1 MTSVQPSENDS
12 VVCRP
17 NLRMRLTLL
26 HADLDERRYSRLHRH
41 KRLYKID
48 ETSVPI
54 VFEPKDTR
62 MFRQQ
67 VKRMKDSGAD
77 MRTLEE
83 AIQLLATN
91 DRIPSSYD
99 DRSYI
104 DENNPNRSCHVGSGW
119 RLYYAKIDGNLELRS
134 IRHIG
139 KSTVP
144 TVDY

>member
-1 MTSVQPSENDS
+1 
-12 VVCRP
+12 
-17 NLRMRLTLL
+17 MRLTLL
-26 HADLDERRYSRLHRH
+26 HADFNERRNSRPHRH

-48 ETSVPI
+48 EASLPI

-91 DRIPSSYD
+91 ETIPPSYD
-99 DRSYI
+99 DRLFI
-104 DENNPNRSCHVGSGW
+104 DESNPNRSCHVGSGW

-134 IRHIG
+134 IRHVGNSI
-139 KSTVP
+139 
-144 TVDY
+144 